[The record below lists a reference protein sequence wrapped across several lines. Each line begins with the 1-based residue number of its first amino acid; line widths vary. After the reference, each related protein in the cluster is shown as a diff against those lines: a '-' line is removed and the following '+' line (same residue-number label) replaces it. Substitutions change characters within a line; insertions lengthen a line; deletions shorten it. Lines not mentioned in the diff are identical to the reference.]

1 MNITKKHEDQPKII
15 KLDKF
20 KQHLPSYYYRN
31 RPVNIHQNENEFF
44 TFKDESIQCNNPV
57 SINNEKEKNTART
70 HNIPDETEKINC
82 ELCDYEREN
91 NKQYCLV
98 KSKSISYIDTSLAQK
113 KPKVNPQNTN
123 NNFYYKSNFY
133 IEIPKEQN
141 NKLITCNNIENYSF
155 RSGHLDG
162 GKVNLYNF
170 KFQYGEG
177 KNKRI
182 QKNTYNLYGWNDKNS
197 FCKIDN
203 YQYIG
208 NDTSMN
214 NTTIQ
219 KDLYITE
226 NSCFEIE
233 PDNANINEKKRI
245 PNLKSVIENRF
256 LIESLKKNKLKYGN
270 ENDKKINGK
279 ISSEENGTTYQIENK
294 IDTFEDKTT
303 PVTPNETENPSFI
316 KSNGAQKDFINSDKK
331 KQMFFPSFLKNDKS
345 SILTYNSL
353 VRSNHLIKKVKS
365 ENILKNGCKYKSKIK
380 SYISSNEKSF
390 IFKKN
395 QLDIMKKNLGNYSS
409 IILPPNNF
417 YNENPCVISGHIN
430 SYPRKEK
437 SNNLY

>member
-1 MNITKKHEDQPKII
+1 MNITKKHEEQPKII

-31 RPVNIHQNENEFF
+31 RPVNIHQNENDFF

-57 SINNEKEKNTART
+57 SVNNEKEKNTSRT
-70 HNIPDETEKINC
+70 HNIPDETQKINC
-82 ELCDYEREN
+82 ELCDYEKEN

-98 KSKSISYIDTSLAQK
+98 KSKSISYLDTSIIQK
-113 KPKVNPQNTN
+113 QPKVDLQNTN
-123 NNFYYKSNFY
+123 TNFYYKSNFY
-133 IEIPKEQN
+133 IEIPKGQN
-141 NKLITCNNIENYSF
+141 NKVVPCNNIENYSF

-177 KNKRI
+177 KSKKI
-182 QKNTYNLYGWNDKNS
+182 QKNTKNLYGWNDKNS

-233 PDNANINEKKRI
+233 PENTNINVKKRI
-245 PNLKSVIENRF
+245 PNLKSVIENQF
-256 LIESLKKNKLKYGN
+256 LIESLKKNKLKLVK
-270 ENDKKINGK
+270 ENDKGINGK
-279 ISSEENGTTYQIENK
+279 ILSEENGTTYQMENK
-294 IDTFEDKTT
+294 MEMFEDKSI
-303 PVTPNETENPSFI
+303 PNETEMPSV
-316 KSNGAQKDFINSDKK
+316 KSNGAHKDIICPEKK
-331 KQMFFPSFLKNDKS
+331 KKMFFPSFLKNDKS
-345 SILTYNSL
+345 SFLTYNSL
-353 VRSNHLIKKVKS
+353 ARFNHPIKKVKS
-365 ENILKNGCKYKSKIK
+365 ENILKNGCKYKTKIK

-395 QLDIMKKNLGNYSS
+395 QLNIMKKNLGNYSS
-409 IILPPNNF
+409 IILPPNDF
-417 YNENPCVISGHIN
+417 YKENPCVISGHIN
-430 SYPRKEK
+430 CYPRNEK